1 MRYLSFK
8 KEHNTMV
15 MIKHE
20 DAHNT
25 EYINK
30 TILKLWELYIVYLET
45 ERELGQVF
53 IVYVYVLLSWLKMS
67 VLPHG
72 QGRMQVCLPRKSR
85 VYIL

>member
-15 MIKHE
+15 IIKHE

-45 ERELGQVF
+45 ERELWQVF
-53 IVYVYVLLSWLKMS
+53 IVYNSMYF
-67 VLPHG
+67 
-72 QGRMQVCLPRKSR
+72 CLD
-85 VYIL
+85 